1 MADYKYTPA
10 DFKSDQEVRWC
21 PGCGDHAILNAVQR
35 ALPEIADATDT
46 PHNLFTFVSGIGC
59 SSRFIYYMKT
69 FGFHSIH
76 GRANAVATGVKV
88 ANPRLNVW
96 VTTGDGDSL
105 AIGGNHFIHAIRR
118 NVDLNVILFNNE
130 IYGLTKGQYSPTSK
144 LGKITKTSPYGTVE
158 KPFNPGELVIGAKG
172 TFFAR
177 SIDME
182 VQLSKE
188 CMVSAAKH
196 KGMSVIEVM
205 QNCVI
210 FNDKTHADF
219 AADKATR
226 AARTITLRHGEK
238 MLFGA
243 NREKGLVFENMKLKV
258 VTVGED
264 GYTLDDVLTHDAS
277 RDARL
282 DEVSRLSG
290 GAGRHPRGGG
300 RCGLRPCRRA
310 PGRGGEGQEQDS
322 LCGRPAALG
331 RHVGDGVI
339 PAGRK
344 RPSKAFSQGAELSA
358 PCFFADCC
366 GRSGRPG
373 QTDMTGPDR
382 QDRDKAGQDRMAG
395 PTNRRGRRQRRK
407 NARDEGRQAADD
419 E

>member
-21 PGCGDHAILNAVQR
+21 PGCGDHAILSAVQR
-35 ALPEIADATDT
+35 ALPEIADALDT

-69 FGFHSIH
+69 YGFHSVH
-76 GRANAVATGVKV
+76 GRANAVATGVKT
-88 ANPRLNVW
+88 ANPRLSVW

-105 AIGGNHFIHAIRR
+105 AIGRDHPIHPTPDMPIGGNHFIHAIRR

-177 SIDME
+177 TIDME
-182 VQLSKE
+182 VALSKE
-188 CMVSAAKH
+188 CMIAAARH
-196 KGMSVIEVM
+196 TGMSVIEAL

-210 FNDKTHADF
+210 FNDKTHANF

-226 AARTITLRHGEK
+226 AERTVTLRHGEK

-243 NREKGLVFENMKLKV
+243 NNEKGIVFENMKLKV
-258 VTVGED
+258 VTVGQD
-264 GYTLDDVLTHDAS
+264 GYTLDDVLTHDAHE
-277 RDARL
+277 RDTTLHSMLAAMKYP
-282 DEVSRLSG
+282 DYPV
-290 GAGRHPRGGG
+290 
-300 RCGLRPCRRA
+300 
-310 PGRGGEGQEQDS
+310 
-322 LCGRPAALG
+322 ALG
-331 RHVGDGVI
+331 VI
-339 PAGRK
+339 RSVEDDAVYDRAVEK
-344 RPSKAFSQGAELSA
+344 QVEEVKAASKIHCVDDLL
-358 PCFFADCC
+358 
-366 GRSGRPG
+366 RSGA
-373 QTDMTGPDR
+373 TW
-382 QDRDKAGQDRMAG
+382 
-395 PTNRRGRRQRRK
+395 
-407 NARDEGRQAADD
+407 EV